1 MQFSVSESGAHIYFI
16 VDDSMIGKKINL
28 VLDDELLS
36 SNLIGKKA
44 RLKIDKKSE
53 AGGKILNAI
62 LSNNLNAIKLF
73 ETG

>member
-1 MQFSVSESGAHIYFI
+1 MV
-16 VDDSMIGKKINL
+16 GKKINL
-28 VLDDELLS
+28 VLDDEIIL

-62 LSNNLNAIKLF
+62 LGNNLNAIKLF
-73 ETG
+73 ESG

>member
-1 MQFSVSESGAHIYFI
+1 M
-16 VDDSMIGKKINL
+16 DDSFIGKKIHL
-28 VLDDELLS
+28 VLDDEVIL

-53 AGGKILNAI
+53 AGGKVLNAI

>member
-1 MQFSVSESGAHIYFI
+1 
-16 VDDSMIGKKINL
+16 MIGKKINL

>member
-1 MQFSVSESGAHIYFI
+1 MQFSVTESGAHIYFM
-16 VDDSMIGKKINL
+16 VDDSLIGKKINL
-28 VLDDELLS
+28 VLDEEVIL

-53 AGGKILNAI
+53 AGGKVLNAI

-73 ETG
+73 EIG